1 MLRLP
6 SAAARPV
13 ASRIALLSQ
22 RRAASKV
29 AVSTPEDAALTED
42 EKILS
47 MQAPN
52 RKETWAPSQR
62 PRSEAMQGPRF
73 AQHNLATQPQPY
85 AAIDLIAQ
93 EPVRFIEENI
103 AVCDGGRGVQGHPKV
118 FINLDQDGPNTCTY
132 CGLRYQMKHHH

>member
-6 SAAARPV
+6 ITRVARPLVSHV
-13 ASRIALLSQ
+13 AAVSQ
-22 RRAASKV
+22 RRTASKV
-29 AVSTPEDAALTED
+29 AVSTPEEVALTDD
-42 EKILS
+42 EKTLS

-52 RKETWAPSQR
+52 RKETWAKSQK
-62 PRSEAMQGPRF
+62 PRSEAMTGPRF

-93 EPVRFIEENI
+93 EPIRFIENNI

-132 CGLRYQMKHHH
+132 CGLQYQMKHH